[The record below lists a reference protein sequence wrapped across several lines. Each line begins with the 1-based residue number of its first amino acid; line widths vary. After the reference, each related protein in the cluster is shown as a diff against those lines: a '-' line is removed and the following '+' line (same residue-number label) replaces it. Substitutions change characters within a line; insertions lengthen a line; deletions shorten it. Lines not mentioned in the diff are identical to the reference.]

1 MALLVMYQIGMN
13 IVFIFT
19 FLSSSNFPKQGTKKH
34 EPERKKKKNGNWI
47 KSVCSK
53 DNSKWMKRKQQDRRR
68 YLLQMLQFS
77 YPEYIKEL

>member
-34 EPERKKKKNGNWI
+34 EPERKKKKMATEL
-47 KSVCSK
+47 KASVQK
-53 DNSKWMKRKQQDRRR
+53 TIVN
-68 YLLQMLQFS
+68 
-77 YPEYIKEL
+77 E

>member
-34 EPERKKKKNGNWI
+34 EPERKKKKNGN
-47 KSVCSK
+47 
-53 DNSKWMKRKQQDRRR
+53 
-68 YLLQMLQFS
+68 
-77 YPEYIKEL
+77 